1 MRSPAVKMIARCF
14 SWQCRR
20 TGLVGMVLA
29 ALFVINAGSARADY
43 IQMSYSLTID
53 ASSPQVTDIFM
64 YALVSDGH
72 RFGDYSFQA
81 PPGGPTVISAILP
94 SVITMLPDQTLL
106 LGIVNGLATDGVTP
120 VDHLVMF
127 LNASVATTILDQNL
141 SFASLFPGTSESD
154 VITAFETVTRTASG
168 SPEWFAAFSAV
179 EAFLGTVH
187 TMTVPGADGPQTVD
201 GYINGPF
208 DSAPIDATGIAF
220 SDPQQIGTVQVTGMV
235 VRTSVPEPSSLVLGI
250 VGALGGL
257 GYFWRRQRVLARPP
271 QGLAT

>member
-1 MRSPAVKMIARCF
+1 MKMIAHCF